1 MVVADVQHHRISQ
14 SAFEWGNR
22 VREEGGGFQASELRH
37 FGQHHYGSEE
47 RESELASS
55 PLLVDGTKRKG
66 STAARGN
73 VKANATSF

>member
-37 FGQHHYGSEE
+37 FGQHHYGIE
-47 RESELASS
+47 ESELPSPSS
-55 PLLVDGTKRKG
+55 C
-66 STAARGN
+66 
-73 VKANATSF
+73 